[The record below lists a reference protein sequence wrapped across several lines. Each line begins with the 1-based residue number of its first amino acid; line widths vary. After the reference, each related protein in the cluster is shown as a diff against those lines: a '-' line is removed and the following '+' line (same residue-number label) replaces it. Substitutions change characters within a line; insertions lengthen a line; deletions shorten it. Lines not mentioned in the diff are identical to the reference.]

1 MLCVQGLKKLK
12 KLSLSALHIGASPLC
27 DELETIKLYL

>member
-27 DELETIKLYL
+27 DGT